1 MHNKYHFLFVI
12 STPLM
17 IFYTK
22 CVFILHMSQCFSIIV
37 CKSSAK
43 NISFSFLAH
52 PLRRYSHHHFDDN
65 FPNICFLGEPLKF
78 SVESK
83 PVDISLP
90 GINAS
95 LKIPRNAVPPDK
107 KVDVTFGAC
116 LSGSFKYPEGY
127 EPLSAVY
134 LISVD
139 SSFDKE
145 VELTFEHFAEIQ
157 TKEHAYALKCFS
169 AKSSLAD
176 GEKEYEFSQMIG
188 AKLAVRESQC
198 NLTTQHFC
206 HVVVAAKHPTLS
218 MFVLM
223 ICASIPTVNALF
235 LFGKHTTEKRY
246 GAVCTYAINDEVSH
260 AAVAVSVANSGYIEV
275 YECTFS

>member
-1 MHNKYHFLFVI
+1 
-12 STPLM
+12 
-17 IFYTK
+17 
-22 CVFILHMSQCFSIIV
+22 MSPCFSIIA
-37 CKSSAK
+37 CKCSAQ
-43 NISFSFLAH
+43 NILFSFLAH
-52 PLRRYSHHHFDDN
+52 PLSRYSHHHFDDN

-78 SVESK
+78 CVQSK

-90 GINAS
+90 NINVS
-95 LKIPRNAVPPDK
+95 LKIPRNAVPPEK

-188 AKLAVRESQC
+188 AKLAVSKTRC
-198 NLTTQHFC
+198 RLTTEHFC
-206 HVVVAAKHPTLS
+206 HVVVAAKHDELS
-218 MFVLM
+218 KFVLM
-223 ICASIPTVNALF
+223 CEIIIASVPAESALF
-235 LFGKHTTEKRY
+235 LFVRT
-246 GAVCTYAINDEVSH
+246 
-260 AAVAVSVANSGYIEV
+260 
-275 YECTFS
+275 